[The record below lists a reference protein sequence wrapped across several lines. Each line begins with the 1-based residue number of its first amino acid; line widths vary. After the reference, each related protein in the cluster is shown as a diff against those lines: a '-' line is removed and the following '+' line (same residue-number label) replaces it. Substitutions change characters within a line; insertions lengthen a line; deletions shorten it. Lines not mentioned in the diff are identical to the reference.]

1 MKTLSKVTRRRSK
14 SLTNLS
20 SRPGAGVDS
29 SKSRIGKKFSHGGR
43 KRCNTVKGLSMLS
56 VMSADQVH
64 DISKDFLTTG
74 RTGRRNAL
82 PDILGENAR
91 TSVADLPDQLGALS
105 TSDDGAS
112 TSKDSS
118 VPSTSTSTSTA
129 TPSTNPPSGTAG
141 QTEPSAPS

>member
-14 SLTNLS
+14 SLSNLS
-20 SRPGAGVDS
+20 SKPGAGVD
-29 SKSRIGKKFSHGGR
+29 SKSRIGKKFNHGGR
-43 KRCNTVKGLSMLS
+43 KRCNTVKGISMLS

-112 TSKDSS
+112 TSKDASA
-118 VPSTSTSTSTA
+118 PSTSTSSSTD
-129 TPSTNPPSGTAG
+129 TPSTNPPSCTAG
-141 QTEPSAPS
+141 QTESTAPS